1 LPDAAPPGAPGI
13 ARCAVHRRGATLAPP
28 ARCGDTGPVLSGAQV
43 WTVIGGFFGMIAVL
57 MTLMLAN
64 VASLRSTI
72 QDKVDGLAGRMD
84 ARFEAVD
91 ARFEAV
97 DARFEG
103 VNRRLDNLDRDVQ
116 ALTGRVFRDRG

>member
-1 LPDAAPPGAPGI
+1 MGRPQAW
-13 ARCAVHRRGATLAPP
+13 ATLAPP

-43 WTVIGGFFGMIAVL
+43 WTVIGGFFGMIAAL

-91 ARFEAV
+91 ARFE
-97 DARFEG
+97 G